1 MSFDSTIDL
10 SPRTSMRALMAIFL
24 LHMTVAAALV
34 ATMPSG
40 GPMAAAAGFVGL
52 SWLRVR
58 RHPVLGFGPRAL
70 TRLTWHAEG
79 GWTVHDASGTAHD
92 AELQGNSLIHSRL
105 LVLNFRLNPRSGLR
119 TDPTVIGGVK
129 LKAGS
134 RRTRILAGDE
144 LEAEQFRQLR
154 ARLGQ
159 N

>member
-10 SPRTSMRALMAIFL
+10 NPRASMRALLAIFL
-24 LHMTVAAALV
+24 LHMTVAATLIV
-34 ATMPSG
+34 TLPSG
-40 GPMAAAAGFVGL
+40 GPMAAAAGLVGL

-79 GWTVHDASGTAHD
+79 GWTVHDAAGTAHE
-92 AELQGNSLIHSRL
+92 AELQGNSLVHAWW
-105 LVLNFRLNPRSGLR
+105 LVLNFQ
-119 TDPTVIGGVK
+119 
-129 LKAGS
+129 LKDGT
-134 RRTRILAGDE
+134 RRVRILAGDE
-144 LEAEQFRQLR
+144 LDAEQFRQLR

>member
-10 SPRTSMRALMAIFL
+10 SPRASMRALMVIFL
-24 LHMTVAAALV
+24 LHMAVAAALV

-40 GPMAAAAGFVGL
+40 APMAAAAGLVGL
-52 SWLRVR
+52 SWLRLR

-70 TRLTWHAEG
+70 TRLTWHADG

-92 AELQGNSLIHSRL
+92 AELQGNSLVHAML
-105 LVLNFRLNPRSGLR
+105 LVLNY
-119 TDPTVIGGVK
+119 K
-129 LKAGS
+129 LKDGS
-134 RRTRILAGDE
+134 RRARILAGDE
-144 LEAEQFRQLR
+144 LAAEQFRQLR